1 MSMIYQPQAVHL
13 EKFRSVH
20 ATRAATTTSARYGFI
35 PTSDVIAQLE
45 RAGFI
50 PVRVQQARVRLE
62 ERQGFQKHVLRFRHR
77 DHAARVGDSIPEI
90 VIINSHDGSSA
101 YKIMAGV
108 YRLVCANGLIVG
120 SSFAEVSVRHT
131 KNAADDIVDASF
143 RVVNA
148 LPAIQDGIQ
157 TMRDTRLEDGE
168 RQAFATAALTL
179 RYPDAAPIK
188 PAQILAPRRSAD
200 DRSDLWTTLNVVQES
215 LIKGG
220 QRRQDAT
227 RHRTRK
233 ISGVSEDVRINRAF
247 WTLAEEMQ
255 KLKA

>member
-1 MSMIYQPQAVHL
+1 MTEIYRPQAVNVD
-13 EKFRSVH
+13 KFRSVT

-35 PTSDVIAQLE
+35 PTSDVIAQLAH
-45 RAGFI
+45 AGFI

-62 ERQGFQKHVLRFRHR
+62 SRQGFQKHVLRFRHR
-77 DHAARVGDSIPEI
+77 DHAAQVGDSIPEI
-90 VIINSHDGSSA
+90 VIVNSHDGSSA
-101 YKIMAGV
+101 YKVMAGV

-131 KNAADDIVDASF
+131 KNAADEIIDASF
-143 RVVNA
+143 KVVNA

-157 TMRDTRLEDGE
+157 IMRDTRLEDGE
-168 RQAFATAALTL
+168 RQAFAVAALTL
-179 RYPDAAPIK
+179 RYPDAAPIR
-188 PAQILAPRRSAD
+188 PAQLLAPRRSAD
-200 DRSDLWTTLNVVQES
+200 HDSTLWTTLNVLQES
-215 LIKGG
+215 LLKGG

-227 RHRTRK
+227 RRRTRK
-233 ISGVSEDVRINRAF
+233 ITGVSEDVRINRAL